1 MNLGTIRRY
10 YVEKWSDMIKERASK
25 KEKDK
30 KENKQEEKQEDKQ
43 EA

>member
-25 KEKDK
+25 KNKDK
-30 KENKQEEKQEDKQ
+30 KEKNQEEKTEEK
-43 EA
+43 